1 MGPAQMMSSSSNN
14 NTSTATPFLCSL
26 CPTSK
31 SFTRKAHLERH
42 IRTHHSV
49 GSPLNCHFCSK
60 EFRRSDLLKEHHIR
74 CEFRGDRPIPVGIVG
89 RKRRACD
96 RCSQRKISCTGQI
109 PCDRCITAGVVC
121 EKTSPPAGGISV
133 IGGGSGSGSGSGNG
147 NGGSGIDTSQ
157 QQLSLSW
164 QTTLTTSSTGTAG
177 SQGTPRGSE
186 LDSSVPEEES
196 DDEADNIDDD
206 GNGSDPPDLRGS
218 IEYLLNGQSQGS
230 LGFVQV
236 FPLSAT
242 PDEEDSD
249 SPITNGISVPTTAT
263 AIPITISSVPQPTPF
278 DMDFSLNYDASI
290 LPDIDLNMLFGEMGY
305 LMNIGLEP
313 NALWDP
319 HLFSEHSSPATTTDL
334 DVYDAHAS
342 FLRPELFK
350 VVQSFQLPEGSPEYR
365 RAVETVESVTGDLL
379 QRFTNSFFRHWH
391 KHGPIIHIPSY
402 SPSTCA
408 TVLIL
413 AMCCIGGLYVKDA
426 GEIRRCRGLLDI
438 AEVYIF
444 GRDYLKNEY
453 EFCAYST
460 GNSSGKTYK
469 DIDWEDFEKLQAAYL
484 MIVVQTW
491 AGHKI
496 AKRRIR
502 QQRFAR
508 VVELARQLRLPSAHH
523 THPPAS
529 PADFR
534 AWVRTE
540 TAIRLQN
547 IMLTMDCAFV
557 IFNNCT
563 PRISGTEIEQLD
575 LPCASASF
583 SAASFA
589 QLMAIP
595 SPPVRG
601 VKVMKTLRMSFVTPW
616 PTMPVLTTMDLFV
629 TVHVL
634 YVLLTLDLSSQ
645 ITPTPTSLA
654 AMRQGIDFWM
664 KSWNAARHRYQES
677 DWKSLGLERT
687 SDRYWVLVKAVFL
700 AFEKDIKEGRR
711 RGLCARSDIDE
722 SGQHLK
728 EFLAKR
734 K

>member
-133 IGGGSGSGSGSGNG
+133 IGGSGSGSGNSNG
-147 NGGSGIDTSQ
+147 GGSGIDTSQ

-365 RAVETVESVTGDLL
+365 RAVETVES
-379 QRFTNSFFRHWH
+379 
-391 KHGPIIHIPSY
+391 
-402 SPSTCA
+402 
-408 TVLIL
+408 
-413 AMCCIGGLYVKDA
+413 
-426 GEIRRCRGLLDI
+426 
-438 AEVYIF
+438 
-444 GRDYLKNEY
+444 
-453 EFCAYST
+453 
-460 GNSSGKTYK
+460 TYK
-469 DIDWEDFEKLQAAYL
+469 DVDWEDFEKLQAAYL

-508 VVELARQLRLPSAHH
+508 VLELARQLRLPSAHH

-654 AMRQGIDFWM
+654 AMRQGIDFWI

>member
-1 MGPAQMMSSSSNN
+1 MGPSQMMN
-14 NTSTATPFLCSL
+14 NTSNANNNANNSTPSNSTATATTPFLCSL

-31 SFTRKAHLERH
+31 YFTRKAHLERH

-49 GSPLNCHFCSK
+49 GNPLNCHFCSK

-89 RKRRACD
+89 RKRRSCD

-121 EKTSPPAGGISV
+121 EKTSPPAGADS
-133 IGGGSGSGSGSGNG
+133 S
-147 NGGSGIDTSQ
+147 

-164 QTTLTTSSTGTAG
+164 QTTLTSSSAGTAG

-196 DDEADNIDDD
+196 DDEAENVDDD
-206 GNGSDPPDLRGS
+206 GTGSDPPDLRGS
-218 IEYLLNGQSQGS
+218 IEYLLNGQSQGN

-249 SPITNGISVPTTAT
+249 SPIASGSNVASVTT

-278 DMDFSLNYDASI
+278 NMDFSLNYDASI

-305 LMNIGLEP
+305 LMNIGLEQ
-313 NALWDP
+313 NTLWDP

-350 VVQSFQLPEGSPEYR
+350 VVQTFQLAENSPDYR
-365 RAVETVESVTGDLL
+365 RMMETVESVTGDLL

-391 KHGPIIHIPSY
+391 KHGPIIHLPSY

-413 AMCCIGGLYVKDA
+413 AMSCIGGLYVKDPV
-426 GEIRRCRGLLDI
+426 EIRRCRGLLDI
-438 AEVYIF
+438 AEVYIY

-453 EFCAYST
+453 EFSAYGGLNGPT
-460 GNSSGKTYK
+460 KTYK
-469 DIDWEDFEKLQAAYL
+469 DVDWEDFEKLQAAYL

-508 VVELARQLRLPSAHH
+508 VLELARQLRLPSAHH
-523 THPPAS
+523 TSAPDS

-534 AWVRTE
+534 TWIRTE

-547 IMLTMDCAFV
+547 IIITMDSAFV

-563 PRISGTEIEQLD
+563 PRISAMEIEQLD
-575 LPCASASF
+575 LPCAAASF
-583 SAASFA
+583 SANSYA
-589 QLMAIP
+589 QLMSVP

-601 VKVMKTLRMSFVTPW
+601 IKLMKTLRMSFVTPW
-616 PTMPVLTTMDLFV
+616 PAMPVLTTLDLFV

-654 AMRQGIDFWM
+654 AMRQGIDFWI
-664 KSWNAARHRYQES
+664 KSWNAARHRHQEG
-677 DWKSLGLERT
+677 DWKTLGLERT

-700 AFEKDIKEGRR
+700 AFEKDVREGRR
-711 RGLCARSDIDE
+711 RGLCSRSDIDE

>member
-1 MGPAQMMSSSSNN
+1 MGPAQMNSNN
-14 NTSTATPFLCSL
+14 NTNANTNANTNTPSTPFFCSL

-121 EKTSPPAGGISV
+121 EKTSPPTGA
-133 IGGGSGSGSGSGNG
+133 
-147 NGGSGIDTSQ
+147 DPSQ
-157 QQLSLSW
+157 QQLSISW
-164 QTTLTTSSTGTAG
+164 QTTLTTSSAGTAG
-177 SQGTPRGSE
+177 SAGTSRGSE

-196 DDEADNIDDD
+196 DDEADTIDDD

-218 IEYLLNGQSQGS
+218 IEYLLNVQSQGD
-230 LGFVQV
+230 LGFVRI

-242 PDEEDSD
+242 PDDEDSD
-249 SPITNGISVPTTAT
+249 SPIATAGTVSTNAT
-263 AIPITISSVPQPTPF
+263 AIPITISSLPQPNAF
-278 DMDFSLNYDASI
+278 NMDFSLNYDASI

-319 HLFSEHSSPATTTDL
+319 HIFSEHSSPATTTDL

-350 VVQSFQLPEGSPEYR
+350 VVQSFQLSENSPEYR
-365 RAVETVESVTGDLL
+365 RAVEAVELVTGDIL

-391 KHGPIIHIPSY
+391 KHGPFIHIPSY
-402 SPSTCA
+402 SPGTCA

-413 AMCCIGGLYVKDA
+413 AMSCIGGLYVKDA
-426 GEIRRCRGLLDI
+426 GEIRRCRALLDI
-438 AEVYIF
+438 AEVYIY

-453 EFCAYST
+453 EFCAYGGGG
-460 GNSSGKTYK
+460 GNNSGKTYK

-508 VVELARQLRLPSAHH
+508 VLELARQLRLPSAHH
-523 THPPAS
+523 THPPTS
-529 PADFR
+529 PNDFL
-534 AWVRTE
+534 AWIRTE

-547 IMLTMDCAFV
+547 IMLTIDCAFV

-563 PRISGTEIEQLD
+563 PRISAAEIEQLD
-575 LPCASASF
+575 LPCT
-583 SAASFA
+583 AASFA
-589 QLMAIP
+589 ATSYAQLMAVP

-601 VKVMKTLRMSFVTPW
+601 IKVMKTLRMSFVTPW
-616 PTMPVLTTMDLFV
+616 PAMPVLNTWDLFI

-645 ITPTPTSLA
+645 ITPTPASLA

>member
-133 IGGGSGSGSGSGNG
+133 IGGSGNSNG
-147 NGGSGIDTSQ
+147 GGSGIDTSQ

-196 DDEADNIDDD
+196 DDEAENIDDD

-365 RAVETVESVTGDLL
+365 RAVETVES
-379 QRFTNSFFRHWH
+379 
-391 KHGPIIHIPSY
+391 
-402 SPSTCA
+402 
-408 TVLIL
+408 
-413 AMCCIGGLYVKDA
+413 
-426 GEIRRCRGLLDI
+426 
-438 AEVYIF
+438 
-444 GRDYLKNEY
+444 
-453 EFCAYST
+453 
-460 GNSSGKTYK
+460 
-469 DIDWEDFEKLQAAYL
+469 
-484 MIVVQTW
+484 TW

-508 VVELARQLRLPSAHH
+508 VLELARQLRLPSAHH

-654 AMRQGIDFWM
+654 AMRQGIDFWI